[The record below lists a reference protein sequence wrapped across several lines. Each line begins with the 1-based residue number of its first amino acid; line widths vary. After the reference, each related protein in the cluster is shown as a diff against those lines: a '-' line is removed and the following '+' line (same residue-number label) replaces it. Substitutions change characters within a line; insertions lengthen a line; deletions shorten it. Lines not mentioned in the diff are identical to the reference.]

1 MFTRAAVSVLVAV
14 MGLAGCQ
21 KPTSNAAD
29 KVFIGGTIYTA
40 DGSQSVVSAMAIGG
54 DQILALGTDSSVAA
68 LIGKQTE
75 VIDLQGNMIIPGLH
89 DVHIHLPGIVET
101 DSCDLASTP
110 YSLEDLVPRLKP
122 CLDGL
127 EAGEWLSVDQ
137 WSYTSGNEPSEA
149 LPTVRAALDAV
160 STQHPIMLLGN
171 DGHHGAVNSYALSL
185 ATDKY
190 GNQVG
195 LSAATLAKEF
205 SDYSATVG
213 VDANGEPNG
222 ALNEDARKLVNIP
235 NLWGYPTI
243 DKQLVSR
250 IGDKL
255 AANGITSVLD
265 AALTSKDI
273 VGFARAA
280 KDTPLTYR
288 MSAAFYADFEDYRPD
303 PDAAIDID
311 AVVADIQQLQAAHQG
326 IANFK
331 LDTAKIFIDGV
342 TEGNPYAQPPTLP
355 NAASLNN
362 YLQPVF
368 GRDAKTGAIAVQSY
382 VDTDSAACALGR
394 TLSSA
399 ADKQA
404 FYQEHGFLA
413 AQCIQSNGV
422 LEKEPEF
429 LHDYTLALFAAG
441 INVHSHAIGDRA
453 VRFALDAFEAA
464 RKASPDSSANLSMAH
479 AQFIDPGDIGRFAEL
494 DVYPT
499 FTYGWIEPDVGY
511 LMTVSPFLDHIKS
524 VEELF
529 DPDDYGFRNSYP
541 AGSIAAVGGVLT
553 AGSDAPVDTREPRPF
568 FNLEKAV
575 TRQQDETGR
584 VYNPA
589 EKISLTDALDA
600 YTINGAKM
608 LQNEQ
613 ITGSLE
619 AGKKADFVILDTD
632 LLALDAAG
640 NAHQISDTQVL
651 STWFDGRKI
660 YSAIADQQ

>member
-75 VIDLQGNMIIPGLH
+75 VIDLQGKMIIPGLH

-160 STQHPIMLLGN
+160 STRHPIILLGN

-235 NLWGYPTI
+235 NLWGYPAI
-243 DKQLVSR
+243 DKQLASR

-464 RKASPDSSANLSMAH
+464 RKASPDSSANLSMAN

>member
-1 MFTRAAVSVLVAV
+1 MVS
-14 MGLAGCQ
+14 
-21 KPTSNAAD
+21 
-29 KVFIGGTIYTA
+29 
-40 DGSQSVVSAMAIGG
+40 
-54 DQILALGTDSSVAA
+54 
-68 LIGKQTE
+68 
-75 VIDLQGNMIIPGLH
+75 
-89 DVHIHLPGIVET
+89 HL
-101 DSCDLASTP
+101 
-110 YSLEDLVPRLKP
+110 
-122 CLDGL
+122 
-127 EAGEWLSVDQ
+127 
-137 WSYTSGNEPSEA
+137 NF
-149 LPTVRAALDAV
+149 AALDAV

-171 DGHHGAVNSYALSL
+171 DGHHGAVNSYALAL

-205 SDYSATVG
+205 STYRTTVG
-213 VDANGEPNG
+213 IDANGEPNG

-235 NLWGYPTI
+235 NLWGYPAI

>member
-75 VIDLQGNMIIPGLH
+75 VIDLQGKMIIPGLH

-149 LPTVRAALDAV
+149 MPTVRAALDAV
-160 STQHPIMLLGN
+160 STRHPIMLLGN

-235 NLWGYPTI
+235 NLWGYPAI

-342 TEGNPYAQPPTLP
+342 TEGNPYAQPPALP

-608 LQNEQ
+608 LQNER

>member
-14 MGLAGCQ
+14 IGLAGCQ

-75 VIDLQGNMIIPGLH
+75 VIDLQGKMIIPGLH

-160 STQHPIMLLGN
+160 STRHPIMLLGN

-213 VDANGEPNG
+213 IDANGEPNG

>member
-29 KVFIGGTIYTA
+29 KVFIVGTIYTA

-75 VIDLQGNMIIPGLH
+75 VIDLQGKMIIPGLH

-160 STQHPIMLLGN
+160 STRHPIILLGN

-235 NLWGYPTI
+235 NLWGYPAI
-243 DKQLVSR
+243 DKQLASR

-368 GRDAKTGAIAVQSY
+368 GRDAKTDAIAVQSY

-511 LMTVSPFLDHIKS
+511 LMTVSPFLDNIKS

-608 LQNEQ
+608 LQN
-613 ITGSLE
+613 
-619 AGKKADFVILDTD
+619 
-632 LLALDAAG
+632 
-640 NAHQISDTQVL
+640 
-651 STWFDGRKI
+651 
-660 YSAIADQQ
+660 

>member
-75 VIDLQGNMIIPGLH
+75 VIDLQGKMIIPGLH

-160 STQHPIMLLGN
+160 STRHPIMLLGN

>member
-342 TEGNPYAQPPTLP
+342 TEGNPYAQPPALP

>member
-75 VIDLQGNMIIPGLH
+75 VIDLQGKMIIPGLH

-160 STQHPIMLLGN
+160 STRHPIILLGN

-235 NLWGYPTI
+235 NLWGYPAI
-243 DKQLVSR
+243 DKQLASR

>member
-342 TEGNPYAQPPTLP
+342 TEGNPYAQPPALP

-529 DPDDYGFRNSYP
+529 DPHDYGFRNSYP

>member
-75 VIDLQGNMIIPGLH
+75 VIDLQGKMIIPGLH

>member
-75 VIDLQGNMIIPGLH
+75 VIDLQGKMIIPGLH

-122 CLDGL
+122 CLDCL

-160 STQHPIMLLGN
+160 STRHPIILLGN

-235 NLWGYPTI
+235 NLWGYPAI
-243 DKQLVSR
+243 DKQLASR

-265 AALTSKDI
+265 AALTSNDI

-368 GRDAKTGAIAVQSY
+368 GRDAKTDAIAVQSY

>member
-14 MGLAGCQ
+14 IGLAGCQ

-75 VIDLQGNMIIPGLH
+75 VIDLQGKMIIPGLH

-311 AVVADIQQLQAAHQG
+311 AVVTDIQQLQAAHQG

>member
-160 STQHPIMLLGN
+160 STRHPIMLLGN

-311 AVVADIQQLQAAHQG
+311 AVVTDIQQLQAAHQG

-342 TEGNPYAQPPTLP
+342 TEGNPYAQPPALP

>member
-1 MFTRAAVSVLVAV
+1 MLTRAAVSVLVAV
-14 MGLAGCQ
+14 IGLAGCQ

-75 VIDLQGNMIIPGLH
+75 VIDLQGKMIIPGLH

-311 AVVADIQQLQAAHQG
+311 AVVTDIQQLQAAHQG
-326 IANFK
+326 ITNFK

-479 AQFIDPGDIGRFAEL
+479 AQFIDPSDIGRFAEL

-584 VYNPA
+584 VYNPV

>member
-14 MGLAGCQ
+14 IGLAGCQ

-75 VIDLQGNMIIPGLH
+75 VIDLQGKMIIPGLH

-394 TLSSA
+394 SLSSA

-479 AQFIDPGDIGRFAEL
+479 AQFIDPGDIGRYAEL

>member
-1 MFTRAAVSVLVAV
+1 MFNRALSPIILVGISLV
-14 MGLAGCQ
+14 GCQ
-21 KPTSNAAD
+21 EPSSPQAD
-29 KVFIGGTIYTA
+29 RVFVGGTIYTA
-40 DGSQSVVSAMAIGG
+40 DSNQTLVSAMAVAADRIV
-54 DQILALGTDSSVAA
+54 ALGSNASLAPFV
-68 LIGKQTE
+68 GEHTE
-75 VIDLQGNMIIPGLH
+75 VIDLQGKMIIPGLH

-110 YSLEDLVPRLKP
+110 YSLDDLVPRLKP

-127 EAGEWLSVDQ
+127 EAGEWLSVNQ
-137 WSYTSGNEPSEA
+137 WSYTAGNQPSEA

-171 DGHHGAVNSYALSL
+171 DGHHGAVNSYALAL

-205 SDYSATVG
+205 STYRTTVG
-213 VDANGEPNG
+213 IDANGEPNG

-235 NLWGYPTI
+235 NLWGYPAI
-243 DKQLVSR
+243 DNQLVSR
-250 IGDKL
+250 ISEKL

-265 AALTSKDI
+265 AALTSNDI
-273 VGFARAA
+273 VGFASAARAA
-280 KDTPLTYR
+280 PLSYR
-288 MSAAFYADFEDYRPD
+288 MSVAFYADFEDYRPH
-303 PDAAIDID
+303 PDAAIDVD
-311 AVVADIQQLQAAHQG
+311 AVVAELQQLQAAHQG

-331 LDTAKIFIDGV
+331 LDTAKIFVDGV

-368 GRDAKTGAIAVQSY
+368 GTDAETGALAVQSY
-382 VDTDSAACALGR
+382 VDTDSAACSQGR

-399 ADKQA
+399 ADKKA

-413 AQCIQSNGV
+413 AQCTQSNGV

-429 LHDYTLALFAAG
+429 LHDYTLALFDAG

-453 VRFALDAFEAA
+453 VRFALDAFAAA
-464 RKASPDSSANLSMAH
+464 RKASPNSSANLSMAH
-479 AQFIDPGDIGRFAEL
+479 AQFIDPADIGRFAEL

-511 LMTVSPFLDHIKS
+511 LMTVSPFLDQIKS
-524 VEELF
+524 VEDIF
-529 DPDDYGFRNSYP
+529 DPDDYGFKNSYP
-541 AGSIAAVGGVLT
+541 AGSIAAAGGVLT

-584 VYNPA
+584 VYNSA
-589 EKISLTDALDA
+589 QRISLVDALDA

-608 LQNEQ
+608 LQNDQ
-613 ITGSLE
+613 MTGSLE
-619 AGKKADFVILDTD
+619 PGKKADFVILDTD
-632 LLALDAAG
+632 LLALQAAG

-660 YSAIADQQ
+660 YSAAADQQ

>member
-75 VIDLQGNMIIPGLH
+75 VIDLQGKMIIPGLH

-160 STQHPIMLLGN
+160 STRHPIILLGN

-235 NLWGYPTI
+235 NLWGYPAI
-243 DKQLVSR
+243 DKQLASR

-368 GRDAKTGAIAVQSY
+368 GRDAKTDAIAVQSY

-632 LLALDAAG
+632 LLAQDAAG

>member
-75 VIDLQGNMIIPGLH
+75 VIDLQGKMIIPGLH

-149 LPTVRAALDAV
+149 MPTVRAALDAV
-160 STQHPIMLLGN
+160 STRHPIMLLGN

-235 NLWGYPTI
+235 NLWGYPAI
-243 DKQLVSR
+243 EKQLVSR

-589 EKISLTDALDA
+589 EKISLSDALDA

>member
-75 VIDLQGNMIIPGLH
+75 VIDLQGKMIIPGLH

-160 STQHPIMLLGN
+160 STRHPIILLGN

-235 NLWGYPTI
+235 NLWGYPAI
-243 DKQLVSR
+243 DKQLASR

-368 GRDAKTGAIAVQSY
+368 GRDAKTDAIAVQSY

>member
-14 MGLAGCQ
+14 IGLAGCQ

-40 DGSQSVVSAMAIGG
+40 DGIQSVVSAMAIGG

-75 VIDLQGNMIIPGLH
+75 VIDLQGKMIIPGLH

-160 STQHPIMLLGN
+160 STRHPIMLLGN

-288 MSAAFYADFEDYRPD
+288 MSAAFYTDFEDYRPD

-453 VRFALDAFEAA
+453 VRFALDTFEAA

>member
-14 MGLAGCQ
+14 IGLAGCQ

-75 VIDLQGNMIIPGLH
+75 VIDLQGKMIIPGLH

-213 VDANGEPNG
+213 VDANGKPNG

>member
-75 VIDLQGNMIIPGLH
+75 VIDLQGKMIIPGLH

-160 STQHPIMLLGN
+160 STRHPIILLGN

-235 NLWGYPTI
+235 NLWGYPAI

-479 AQFIDPGDIGRFAEL
+479 AQFIDQGDIGRFAEL

-499 FTYGWIEPDVGY
+499 FTFGWIEPDVGY

>member
-160 STQHPIMLLGN
+160 STRHPIMLLGN

-342 TEGNPYAQPPTLP
+342 TEGNPYAQPPALP

-608 LQNEQ
+608 LQNER

>member
-14 MGLAGCQ
+14 IGLAGCQ

-75 VIDLQGNMIIPGLH
+75 VIDLQGKMIIPGLH

-160 STQHPIMLLGN
+160 STRHPIILLGN

-235 NLWGYPTI
+235 NLWGYPAI
-243 DKQLVSR
+243 DKQLASR

-342 TEGNPYAQPPTLP
+342 TEGNPYAQPQTLP

-368 GRDAKTGAIAVQSY
+368 GRDAKTYAIAVQSY

>member
-14 MGLAGCQ
+14 IGLAGCQ

-75 VIDLQGNMIIPGLH
+75 VIDLQGKMIIPGLH

-235 NLWGYPTI
+235 NLWGYPAI

>member
-160 STQHPIMLLGN
+160 STRHPIMLLGN

>member
-75 VIDLQGNMIIPGLH
+75 VIDLQGKMIIPGLH

-160 STQHPIMLLGN
+160 STRHPIMLLGN

-342 TEGNPYAQPPTLP
+342 TEGNPYAQPPALP

>member
-75 VIDLQGNMIIPGLH
+75 VIDLQGKMIIPGLH

-160 STQHPIMLLGN
+160 STRHPIILLGN

-235 NLWGYPTI
+235 NLWGYPAI
-243 DKQLVSR
+243 DKQLASR

-429 LHDYTLALFAAG
+429 LQDYTLALFAAG

>member
-75 VIDLQGNMIIPGLH
+75 VIDLQGKMIIPGLH

-235 NLWGYPTI
+235 NLWGYPAI

>member
-14 MGLAGCQ
+14 IGLAGCQ

-75 VIDLQGNMIIPGLH
+75 VIDLQGKMIIPGLH

>member
-54 DQILALGTDSSVAA
+54 DQILSLGTDSSVAA

-75 VIDLQGNMIIPGLH
+75 VIDLQGKMIIPGLH

-235 NLWGYPTI
+235 NLWGYPAI

>member
-75 VIDLQGNMIIPGLH
+75 VIDLQGKMIIPGLH

-160 STQHPIMLLGN
+160 SIRHPIMLLGN

-479 AQFIDPGDIGRFAEL
+479 AQFIDQGDIGRFAEL

-499 FTYGWIEPDVGY
+499 FTFGWIEPDVGY